1 MLSPRIWYDPPHV
14 RWGPVLATAAV
25 VFAPLLGWMAHERG
39 LWWSDGQPLALNA
52 TPTTATTNGAALQ
65 TIKASLQ
72 ARASALPV
80 ERSGGGQSQPE
91 PGETEVCGLGIV
103 KAAQAGNDESDP
115 LALARQRRSPTVRAE
130 WEAALQASPD
140 VRTRAAGLRIA
151 GMAGAEEPGRAIDG
165 RQADER
171 KEACREDAA
180 CEKRAEE
187 ESAAVFA
194 RASAHPHADALA
206 RLARD
211 SKDPVV
217 YALAMHHCP
226 RASGPA
232 GPGACPLLSYE
243 QWASIDPDN
252 AAPWLYLADQVV
264 AGGGDPSEALQRA
277 ARARH
282 NHTHWAALHGL
293 VMAAQP
299 SAVPPLE
306 RLLMS
311 VEVIG
316 VQAAEVPPLNA
327 TVKYCSTAEL
337 RSGNRRQTC
346 EALADLLVNRGDT
359 LLDLGVGRAVG
370 EKLGWSAD
378 RVAALRDE
386 GLALMALQTEQLA
399 GKQPYS
405 CASAEILMAHFAQ
418 VTRLGELVAM
428 RELLRRSGKSIEAL
442 AGQRRDAAPASLRAF
457 KVAQQ
462 QVAQQQ
468 QPTAPSP
475 PMRQ

>member
-1 MLSPRIWYDPPHV
+1 MLTPRIWYDPPHV

-52 TPTTATTNGAALQ
+52 TPTTATTSGAALQ

-80 ERSGGGQSQPE
+80 ERSGGGQRQPE

-103 KAAQAGNDESDP
+103 KAAPAGNDESDP
-115 LALARQRRSPTVRAE
+115 LVLARQRRSPTVRAE

-151 GMAGAEEPGRAIDG
+151 GMAGAEEPGWAVDG

-171 KEACREDAA
+171 KAACREDAA
-180 CEKRAEE
+180 CEKRADEE
-187 ESAAVFA
+187 GAAVFA

-217 YALAMHHCP
+217 YALAMQRCS

-252 AAPWLYLADQVV
+252 AAPWLYLADQVIV
-264 AGGGDPSEALQRA
+264 GGGDPSEALQRA

-282 NHTHWAALHGL
+282 IHTHWAALHGL

-299 SAVPPLE
+299 PAVPPLE

-386 GLALMALQTEQLA
+386 GLALMALQSEQLA

-405 CASAEILMAHFAQ
+405 CTSTEILMAHYAQ
-418 VTRLGELVAM
+418 VSRLGELVAM

-442 AGQRRDAAPASLRAF
+442 AGQRRDAAQANQGAF

-462 QVAQQQ
+462 QE
-468 QPTAPSP
+468 PTAPSP